1 MSIIKMNRKYFYS
14 QLFLTILTCILIYGV
29 EFLFFIFPVSTFA
42 DTASD
47 YQSAES
53 YILSNNLNGQLS
65 SSVSQKNLPIT
76 VNNNPD
82 QTQYYK
88 NSGSISADAEKQVTQ
103 SGTTGNAVDQDALS
117 RPRYTVNMNSPEMQ
131 TGQLI
136 TKNATA
142 IADGTYKDCDKKSFT
157 KVTYTNKTC
166 QTEQPLN
173 FSCSRILNVQ
183 IQKQMVYTDQTE
195 NLSGRVKTSIFPPK
209 GTVSLD
215 ASDGIIKSIS
225 LSVTSA
231 LPWWGCNQKHVLSIN
246 GVQVASEQGSC
257 SHSKNLQ
264 LSANNLNINF
274 SNNTFQFT
282 ISNVF
287 LMGNITGSTVLS
299 VQTETNTPVD
309 HWGSSCSN
317 VPNQCQIQS
326 TCADPNETRTI
337 SGVPVTRACWKYQDT
352 YQCGG
357 QLSSDCT
364 TLENNG
370 CTQVGSVC
378 VQQTAQGCSLYSETW
393 SCPDKQVI
401 GNGIVCGTQLYCMD
415 GSCQQTSN
423 DKNKD
428 FGKSI
433 TQLAAASSAAN
444 DIKNQNVNPDTPYSV
459 SMFTGQEGEC
469 RVDAVVFENCCSNTG
484 WGNGIL
490 ANCSD
495 EEKHLG
501 LAKEKG
507 VVVATGEYCRHKFL
521 GYCTEHRKT
530 YCIFPSKLAF
540 DIQVYGRQDQLGRNF
555 GNGKNTNCSGIS
567 ATDIQKINF
576 SKIDFSNVVSDIQSQ
591 TNLPTSQAEQK
602 EEQEIQSRISNH
614 ASTPNPSP
622 YSKDGF

>member
-1 MSIIKMNRKYFYS
+1 MNKKYFYS
-14 QLFLTILTCILIYGV
+14 QLFFTILTCVLIYGV
-29 EFLFFIFPVSTFA
+29 SFLFLIFPIHAFA
-42 DTASD
+42 GTASD

-53 YILSNNLNGQLS
+53 YISSNNLPGQLS

-76 VNNNPD
+76 VNNNPT

-88 NSGSISADAEKQVTQ
+88 NSGAISGDAEKQVTQ

-136 TKNATA
+136 TQNASS

-173 FSCSRILNVQ
+173 FSCSRILNVEV
-183 IQKQMVYTDQTE
+183 QKNISTSDQTQ
-195 NLSGRVKTSIFPPK
+195 NLPGRVTSNHSPTA
-209 GTVSLD
+209 TVHLD
-215 ASDGIIKSIS
+215 YPSGIIKS
-225 LSVTSA
+225 LSMHVRDASN
-231 LPWWGCNQKHVLSIN
+231 PWGCHRTYFLAIN
-246 GVQVASEQGSC
+246 GKVIANSRGSC
-257 SHSKNLQ
+257 DRRLGDLQFDASNLQ
-264 LSANNLNINF
+264 INF
-274 SNNTFQFT
+274 SNNAFQMT
-282 ISNVF
+282 
-287 LMGNITGSTVLS
+287 LMGGGLSGNFTGNVVVS
-299 VQTETNTPVD
+299 VQTETNTPID

-326 TCADPNETRTI
+326 TCTDPNETRTI
-337 SGVPVTRACWKYQDT
+337 SGVPVTRTCWKYQDA

-364 TLENNG
+364 ALENNG

-378 VQQTAQGCSLYSETW
+378 VNPSPQGCSLYSETW

-444 DIKNQNVNPDTPYSV
+444 DVKNQNVNPDAPYSV

-469 RVDAVVFENCCSNTG
+469 RVDAVGFENCCSNTG

-495 EEKHLG
+495 AEKHLG
-501 LAKEKG
+501 FAKEKG

-521 GYCTEHRKT
+521 GFCTEHRKT

-567 ATDIQKINF
+567 ATDIQNINF
-576 SKIDFSNVVSDIQSQ
+576 SKINFSNVISDIQSQ
-591 TNLPTSQAEQK
+591 TNLPTSQAEQQ